1 MVDKNRLA
9 ETNHPEKKFIV
20 KKNGKKKRLSAY
32 NLKRNQ
38 EFALKQAKR
47 ARID

>member
-20 KKNGKKKRLSAY
+20 KKKRLSPSDI
-32 NLKRNQ
+32 KRRQ